1 MVTPAANVSG
11 ESSRT
16 VWSGI
21 LDRAGATP
29 VSVTTNDWTGNG
41 SSPAS
46 GLPATSPMPWFRI
59 RSRL

>member
-11 ESSRT
+11 DSSRA

-21 LDRAGATP
+21 PARAGATP

-46 GLPATSPMPWFRI
+46 GLPATSSMPWSRI
-59 RSRL
+59 RPRL